1 MDEALDR
8 LEKALDAATR
18 EGRDALT
25 IVHGVG
31 TGALRRAIRE
41 SLARSP
47 YVDRFLPGS
56 ADEGGEGVT
65 VAHLDK

>member
-1 MDEALDR
+1 DEALER
-8 LEKALDAATR
+8 LEKALDAATQ
-18 EGRDALT
+18 EGRAALT
-25 IVHGVG
+25 IVHGIG

-47 YVDRFLPGS
+47 YVGRFMPGS

-65 VAHLDK
+65 VAQLDP